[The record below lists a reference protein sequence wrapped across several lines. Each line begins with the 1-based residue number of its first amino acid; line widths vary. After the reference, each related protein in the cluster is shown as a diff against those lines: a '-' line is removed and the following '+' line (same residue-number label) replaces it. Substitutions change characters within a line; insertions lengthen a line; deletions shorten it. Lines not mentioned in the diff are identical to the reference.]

1 MATNNNNKA
10 LKVPHLR
17 FPEFT
22 GEWCRITLKEAIKVQ
37 GGYAFKSEMFQKSG
51 IPIVRISNLPQ
62 NESFVNLDECVYYLE
77 GKYSNFEI
85 QKGELLI
92 AMSGATIGKTAIY
105 NYDSPAYLNQRIGC
119 FKIKDK
125 IHYPYL
131 YSLVASK
138 TFKEQLA
145 TKLIAGAQ
153 PNISSTDIESI
164 KVLIPKVNE
173 QQKIATFLSLIEKRI
188 TTQNK
193 IIEKLETLIKALSHK
208 LTTQQRPNTRLKDC
222 LTHHS
227 STLLEND
234 VKGIGQYP
242 VYGATGICGYMDKY
256 EISGDSILIIKDGAS
271 VGSTAYATGR
281 YSTIGTL
288 NYLRT
293 TQECYLLPYIYYSL
307 KAFDFRPY
315 ITGMAI
321 PHIYFKDYSKA
332 KIWCPAVAEQKRIA
346 TTLRTMDTKLQIEH
360 KILRNLIL
368 QKQYLLS
375 NLFI

>member
-1 MATNNNNKA
+1 MATSNNNKA
-10 LKVPHLR
+10 LNVPHLR

-131 YSLVASK
+131 YSLVSSK

-145 TKLIAGAQ
+145 NKLIA
-153 PNISSTDIESI
+153 
-164 KVLIPKVNE
+164 
-173 QQKIATFLSLIEKRI
+173 
-188 TTQNK
+188 
-193 IIEKLETLIKALSHK
+193 
-208 LTTQQRPNTRLKDC
+208 
-222 LTHHS
+222 
-227 STLLEND
+227 
-234 VKGIGQYP
+234 
-242 VYGATGICGYMDKY
+242 
-256 EISGDSILIIKDGAS
+256 
-271 VGSTAYATGR
+271 
-281 YSTIGTL
+281 
-288 NYLRT
+288 
-293 TQECYLLPYIYYSL
+293 
-307 KAFDFRPY
+307 
-315 ITGMAI
+315 
-321 PHIYFKDYSKA
+321 
-332 KIWCPAVAEQKRIA
+332 
-346 TTLRTMDTKLQIEH
+346 
-360 KILRNLIL
+360 
-368 QKQYLLS
+368 
-375 NLFI
+375 

>member
-1 MATNNNNKA
+1 M
-10 LKVPHLR
+10 R
-17 FPEFT
+17 FPEFS
-22 GEWCRITLKEAIKVQ
+22 GEWEKNNLSKFSSKITKKNKGNVIQNVLCNSANLGIIPQNDYFDRDIANADNTDSYYIIEHGDFVYNPRKSTAAPYGPVNIYNGEKPGIISPLYLCFSVLNISPSFLF
-37 GGYAFKSEMFQKSG
+37 YRFKSSVWHPYVYSHGDTGVRFDRVSIKDDVFFDM
-51 IPIVRISNLPQ
+51 PIYTPTQ
-62 NESFVNLDECVYYLE
+62 NEQE
-77 GKYSNFEI
+77 
-85 QKGELLI
+85 
-92 AMSGATIGKTAIY
+92 
-105 NYDSPAYLNQRIGC
+105 
-119 FKIKDK
+119 
-125 IHYPYL
+125 
-131 YSLVASK
+131 
-138 TFKEQLA
+138 
-145 TKLIAGAQ
+145 
-153 PNISSTDIESI
+153 
-164 KVLIPKVNE
+164 
-173 QQKIATFLSLIEKRI
+173 KIATLLSLIDERI
-188 TTQNK
+188 ATQNK

-222 LTHHS
+222 LTYHS
-227 STLLEND
+227 SALLESD

-271 VGSTAYATGR
+271 VGSTAYATGK

-288 NYLRT
+288 NYLRA